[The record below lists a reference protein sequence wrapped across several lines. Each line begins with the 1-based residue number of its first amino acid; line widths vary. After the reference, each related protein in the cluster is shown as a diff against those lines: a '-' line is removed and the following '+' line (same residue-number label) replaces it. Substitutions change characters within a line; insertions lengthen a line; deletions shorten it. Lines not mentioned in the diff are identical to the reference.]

1 MQVQALLR
9 KVMSKSQVR
18 CSLGSS
24 KDNHSRSGLDDVKDF
39 VTAPSYGTFV
49 SVQNKSDAKL
59 FDDLHAVLG
68 DRARA
73 GDFELGLYGKDG
85 SVLQGEPAIVC
96 LPVDTQEVREI
107 VDICLDHGRPF
118 LARGSGTGLAGGAV
132 PVGDPVIIATAKMN
146 KIIEVDL
153 DNRIAWVEPGVL
165 NLDLSRELMP
175 LGFHFAP
182 DPSSQQVCSIGG
194 NVANNSGGPHCLA
207 YGVTSAHVA
216 AIEVVLPDGSVT
228 VLGDLTAE
236 PGGYDLRGLF
246 VGSEGTMGVATKIAV
261 RLTPNPP
268 AIRTLLLDFED
279 VRDGAAAV
287 SAIIAAGLIPA
298 ALEMM
303 DKRAIEIVEAFVNAG
318 YPTEADAVLLVELDG
333 LPGGVEHGVEVVRS
347 VAERHQ
353 VGNVR
358 VAVDDEERE
367 LLWKGRKNAF
377 GAVARIKPDYYLHD
391 TVVPR
396 GKLVEVLEKVY
407 NIADAYDLIAVNVFH
422 AGDGNLHPILAY
434 DSSEPGVLERVH
446 AAGRA
451 IVTAS
456 IEAGGVLSGEH
467 GIGLEKRDYMGMLF
481 SSHDMATQ
489 DLIREAFDPQGFAN
503 PLKVLPS
510 GSRCSDSFHQ
520 HVPEGAWV

>member
-1 MQVQALLR
+1 MVHKSADKKLL
-9 KVMSKSQVR
+9 SD
-18 CSLGSS
+18 L
-24 KDNHSRSGLDDVKDF
+24 RSF
-39 VTAPSYGTFV
+39 
-49 SVQNKSDAKL
+49 
-59 FDDLHAVLG
+59 LG
-68 DRARA
+68 DRARD
-73 GDFELGLYGKDG
+73 GDFELGLYSKDG
-85 SVLQGEPAIVC
+85 SVLKGDPMIVC
-96 LPVDTQEVREI
+96 LPVDTDEVQRI
-107 VDICLDHGRPF
+107 VLACRKHDRPF

-132 PVGDPVIIATAKMN
+132 PVGDPVVIATAKMN
-146 KIIEVDL
+146 KILDVDI

-165 NLDLSRELMP
+165 NLDLSRELSP

-207 YGVTSAHVA
+207 YGVTSALVA
-216 AIEVVLPDGSVT
+216 AVEVVLPDGRVA
-228 VLGDLTAE
+228 VLGDLTPE
-236 PGGYDLRGLF
+236 SPGYDLRGLF
-246 VGSEGTMGVATKIAV
+246 IGSEGTMGIATKVAV

-268 AIRTLLLDFED
+268 EVRTLLLDFAD

-287 SAIIAAGLIPA
+287 SSIIAAGLIPA

-303 DKRAIEIVEAFVNAG
+303 DQRAIEIVEAFVNAG

-333 LPGGVEHGVEVVRS
+333 LPGGVEHGVEVVRA
-347 VAERHQ
+347 VAEHHQ
-353 VGNVR
+353 VGSVR
-358 VAVDDEERE
+358 VAADDAERA

-407 NIADAYDLIAVNVFH
+407 QIADAYDLIAVNVFH

-434 DSSEPGVLERVH
+434 DADEKGVLERVQ

-481 SSHDMATQ
+481 SAHDMATQ
-489 DLIREAFDPQGFAN
+489 DLVREALDPDGFAN

-510 GSRCSDSFHQ
+510 GSRCSDSFGQ
-520 HVPEGAWV
+520 HVPDGAWV

>member
-1 MQVQALLR
+1 MVHKSADKKLL
-9 KVMSKSQVR
+9 SD
-18 CSLGSS
+18 L
-24 KDNHSRSGLDDVKDF
+24 RSF
-39 VTAPSYGTFV
+39 
-49 SVQNKSDAKL
+49 
-59 FDDLHAVLG
+59 LG
-68 DRARA
+68 DRARD
-73 GDFELGLYGKDG
+73 GDFELGLYSKDG
-85 SVLQGEPAIVC
+85 SVLKGDPMIVC
-96 LPVDTQEVREI
+96 LPVDTDEVQRI
-107 VDICLDHGRPF
+107 VLACRKHDRPF

-132 PVGDPVIIATAKMN
+132 PVGDPVVIATAKMN
-146 KIIEVDL
+146 KILDVDI

-165 NLDLSRELMP
+165 NLDLSRELSP

-216 AIEVVLPDGSVT
+216 AVEVVLPDGRVA
-228 VLGDLTAE
+228 VLGDLTPE
-236 PGGYDLRGLF
+236 SPGYDLRGLF
-246 VGSEGTMGVATKIAV
+246 IGSEGTMGIATKVAV

-268 AIRTLLLDFED
+268 EVRTLLLDFAD

-287 SAIIAAGLIPA
+287 SSIIAAGLIPA

-303 DKRAIEIVEAFVNAG
+303 DQRAIEIVEAFVNAG

-333 LPGGVEHGVEVVRS
+333 LPGGVEHGVEVVRT
-347 VAERHQ
+347 VAENHQ
-353 VGNVR
+353 VGSVR
-358 VAVDDEERE
+358 VAADDAERA

-407 NIADAYDLIAVNVFH
+407 QIADAYDLIAVNVFH

-434 DSSEPGVLERVH
+434 DADEKGVLERVQ

-481 SSHDMATQ
+481 SAHDMATQ
-489 DLIREAFDPQGFAN
+489 DLVREALDPDGFAN

-510 GSRCSDSFHQ
+510 GSRCSDSFGQ
-520 HVPEGAWV
+520 HVPDGAWV

>member
-1 MQVQALLR
+1 MVPLPADKPLLDEL
-9 KVMSKSQVR
+9 QT
-18 CSLGSS
+18 L
-24 KDNHSRSGLDDVKDF
+24 
-39 VTAPSYGTFV
+39 
-49 SVQNKSDAKL
+49 
-59 FDDLHAVLG
+59 LG

-73 GDFELGLYGKDG
+73 EDFELALYGKDG
-85 SVLQGEPAIVC
+85 SVLEGRPAIVS
-96 LPVDTQEVREI
+96 LPVNTEEVQRIVEI
-107 VDICLDHGRPF
+107 CGKYERPF
-118 LARGSGTGLAGGAV
+118 TARGSGTGLAGGAI
-132 PVGDPVIIATAKMN
+132 PVGDPVVIVTTKMN
-146 KIIEVDL
+146 RIIEVDL

-165 NLDLSRELMP
+165 NLDLSTQLKP

-182 DPSSQQVCSIGG
+182 DPSSQQVCTIGG

-216 AIEVVLPDGSVT
+216 AIEVVLPDGTVT

-236 PGGYDLRGLF
+236 PSGYDLRGLF
-246 VGSEGTMGVATKIAV
+246 IGSEGTMGVATKIAV
-261 RLTPNPP
+261 RLTQNPP
-268 AIRTLLLDFED
+268 EVRTLLLDFSD

-287 SAIIAAGLIPA
+287 SAIIAQGLIPA

-303 DKRAIEIVEAFVNAG
+303 DHRAIEVVEAFVNAG

-333 LPGGVEHGVEVVRS
+333 LLGGVENGVDIVRR
-347 VAERHQ
+347 VAEAHH
-353 VGNVR
+353 VGTVR
-358 VAVDDEERE
+358 LAADEAERA

-407 NIADAYDLIAVNVFH
+407 RIADAHNLIAINVFH

-434 DSSEPGVLERVH
+434 DSREPGVLERVH
-446 AAGRA
+446 AAGREIIA
-451 IVTAS
+451 AS

-481 SSHDMATQ
+481 SEHDMATQ
-489 DLIREAFDPQGFAN
+489 DLIREAFDPDGLAN

-510 GSRCSDSFHQ
+510 GSRCSDSFGQ

>member
-1 MQVQALLR
+1 M
-9 KVMSKSQVR
+9 
-18 CSLGSS
+18 
-24 KDNHSRSGLDDVKDF
+24 
-39 VTAPSYGTFV
+39 
-49 SVQNKSDAKL
+49 
-59 FDDLHAVLG
+59 
-68 DRARA
+68 
-73 GDFELGLYGKDG
+73 
-85 SVLQGEPAIVC
+85 
-96 LPVDTQEVREI
+96 
-107 VDICLDHGRPF
+107 
-118 LARGSGTGLAGGAV
+118 
-132 PVGDPVIIATAKMN
+132 
-146 KIIEVDL
+146 
-153 DNRIAWVEPGVL
+153 
-165 NLDLSRELMP
+165 
-175 LGFHFAP
+175 
-182 DPSSQQVCSIGG
+182 CSIGG

-216 AIEVVLPDGSVT
+216 AVEVVLPDGRVT
-228 VLGDLTAE
+228 VLGDLT
-236 PGGYDLRGLF
+236 PDSPGYDLRGLF
-246 VGSEGTMGVATKIAV
+246 IGSEGTMGIATKVAV

-268 AIRTLLLDFED
+268 EIRTLLLDFAD

-303 DKRAIEIVEAFVNAG
+303 DQRAIEIVEAFVNAG

-333 LPGGVEHGVEVVRS
+333 LPGGVEHGVQVIRS
-347 VAERHQ
+347 VAESHH
-353 VGNVR
+353 VGSVR
-358 VAVDDEERE
+358 VAVDDSERA

-407 NIADAYDLIAVNVFH
+407 QIADAYDLIAVNVFH

-434 DSSEPGVLERVH
+434 DSEEKGVLERVQ

-481 SSHDMATQ
+481 SAHDMATQ
-489 DLIREAFDPQGFAN
+489 DLVREALDPDGFAN

-510 GSRCSDSFHQ
+510 GSRCSDSFGQ

>member
-1 MQVQALLR
+1 L
-9 KVMSKSQVR
+9 
-18 CSLGSS
+18 
-24 KDNHSRSGLDDVKDF
+24 
-39 VTAPSYGTFV
+39 VTFTAYDTFV
-49 SVQNKSDAKL
+49 MVHKSADKKL
-59 FDDLHAVLG
+59 LSDLRSFLG
-68 DRARA
+68 DRARD
-73 GDFELGLYGKDG
+73 GDFELGLYSKDG
-85 SVLQGEPAIVC
+85 SVLKGDPMIVC
-96 LPVDTQEVREI
+96 LPVDTDEVQRI
-107 VDICLDHGRPF
+107 VLACRKHDRPF

-132 PVGDPVIIATAKMN
+132 PVGDPVVIATAKMN
-146 KIIEVDL
+146 KILDVDI

-165 NLDLSRELMP
+165 NLDLSRELSP

-216 AIEVVLPDGSVT
+216 AVEVVLPDGRVA
-228 VLGDLTAE
+228 VLGDLTPE
-236 PGGYDLRGLF
+236 SPGYDLRGLF
-246 VGSEGTMGVATKIAV
+246 IGSEGTMGIATKVAV

-268 AIRTLLLDFED
+268 EVRTLLLDFAD

-287 SAIIAAGLIPA
+287 SSIIAAGLIPA

-303 DKRAIEIVEAFVNAG
+303 DQRAIEIVEAFVNAG

-333 LPGGVEHGVEVVRS
+333 LPGGVEHGVEVVRT
-347 VAERHQ
+347 VAENHQ
-353 VGNVR
+353 VGSVR
-358 VAVDDEERE
+358 VAADDAERA

-407 NIADAYDLIAVNVFH
+407 QIADAYDLIAVNVFH

-434 DSSEPGVLERVH
+434 DADEKGVLERVQ

-481 SSHDMATQ
+481 SAHDMATQ
-489 DLIREAFDPQGFAN
+489 DLVREALDPDGFAN

-510 GSRCSDSFHQ
+510 GSRCSDSFGQ
-520 HVPEGAWV
+520 HVPDGAWV

>member
-1 MQVQALLR
+1 VPRPVEKPLLDEL
-9 KVMSKSQVR
+9 QT
-18 CSLGSS
+18 L
-24 KDNHSRSGLDDVKDF
+24 
-39 VTAPSYGTFV
+39 
-49 SVQNKSDAKL
+49 
-59 FDDLHAVLG
+59 LG
-68 DRARA
+68 DRARNE
-73 GDFELGLYGKDG
+73 DFELGLYGKDG
-85 SVLQGEPAIVC
+85 SVLEGRPAILC
-96 LPVDTQEVREI
+96 LPVNSEEVQRI
-107 VDICLDHGRPF
+107 VAICRKYKRPF
-118 LARGSGTGLAGGAV
+118 TARGSGTGLAGGAI
-132 PVGDPVIIATAKMN
+132 PVGDPVVIATAKMN

-165 NLDLSRELMP
+165 NLDLSTQLKP

-216 AIEVVLPDGSVT
+216 AIEVVLPDGTIT
-228 VLGDLTAE
+228 VLGDLSAE
-236 PGGYDLRGLF
+236 PSGYDLRGLF
-246 VGSEGTMGVATKIAV
+246 IGSEGTMGVATKIAV
-261 RLTPNPP
+261 RLTQNPP
-268 AIRTLLLDFED
+268 EVRTLLLDFAD
-279 VRDGAAAV
+279 VRDGAATV
-287 SAIIAAGLIPA
+287 SAIIAQGLIPA

-303 DKRAIEIVEAFVNAG
+303 DHRAIEVVEAFVNAG

-333 LPGGVEHGVEVVRS
+333 LPGGVENGVDIVRR
-347 VAERHQ
+347 VAEAHD
-353 VGNVR
+353 VGTVR
-358 VAVDDEERE
+358 LAADEAERA

-396 GKLVEVLEKVY
+396 GKLVEVLEKIY
-407 NIADAYDLIAVNVFH
+407 RIADVHNLIAINVFH

-434 DSSEPGVLERVH
+434 DSREPGVLERVH

-451 IVTAS
+451 IITAS

-481 SSHDMATQ
+481 SEHDMATQ
-489 DLIREAFDPQGFAN
+489 DLIREAFDPEGLAN

-510 GSRCSDSFHQ
+510 GSRCSDSFGQ

>member
-1 MQVQALLR
+1 VPRPVEKPLLDEL
-9 KVMSKSQVR
+9 QT
-18 CSLGSS
+18 L
-24 KDNHSRSGLDDVKDF
+24 
-39 VTAPSYGTFV
+39 
-49 SVQNKSDAKL
+49 
-59 FDDLHAVLG
+59 LG
-68 DRARA
+68 DRARND
-73 GDFELGLYGKDG
+73 DFELGLYGKDG
-85 SVLQGEPAIVC
+85 SVLEGRPAILC
-96 LPVDTQEVREI
+96 LPVNSEEVQRI
-107 VDICLDHGRPF
+107 VAICRKYKRPF
-118 LARGSGTGLAGGAV
+118 TARGSGTGLAGGAI
-132 PVGDPVIIATAKMN
+132 PVGDPVVIATAKMN

-165 NLDLSRELMP
+165 NLDLSTQLKP

-216 AIEVVLPDGSVT
+216 AIEVVLPDGTIT
-228 VLGDLTAE
+228 VLGDLSAE
-236 PGGYDLRGLF
+236 PSGYDLRGLF
-246 VGSEGTMGVATKIAV
+246 IGSEGTMGVATKIAV
-261 RLTPNPP
+261 RLTQNPP
-268 AIRTLLLDFED
+268 EVRTLLLDFAD
-279 VRDGAAAV
+279 VRDGAATV
-287 SAIIAAGLIPA
+287 SAIIAQGLIPA

-303 DKRAIEIVEAFVNAG
+303 DHRAIEVVEAFVNAG

-333 LPGGVEHGVEVVRS
+333 LPGGVENGVDIVRR
-347 VAERHQ
+347 VAEAHD
-353 VGNVR
+353 VGTVR
-358 VAVDDEERE
+358 LAADEAERA

-396 GKLVEVLEKVY
+396 GKLVEVLEKIY
-407 NIADAYDLIAVNVFH
+407 RIADVHNLIAINVFH

-434 DSSEPGVLERVH
+434 DSREPGVLERVH

-451 IVTAS
+451 IITAS

-481 SSHDMATQ
+481 SEHDMATQ
-489 DLIREAFDPQGFAN
+489 DLIREAFDPEGLAN

-510 GSRCSDSFHQ
+510 GSRCSDSFGQ

>member
-1 MQVQALLR
+1 MPRPVEKPLLDEL
-9 KVMSKSQVR
+9 QT
-18 CSLGSS
+18 L
-24 KDNHSRSGLDDVKDF
+24 
-39 VTAPSYGTFV
+39 
-49 SVQNKSDAKL
+49 
-59 FDDLHAVLG
+59 LG
-68 DRARA
+68 DRARNE
-73 GDFELGLYGKDG
+73 DFELGLYGKDG
-85 SVLQGEPAIVC
+85 SVLEGRPAILC
-96 LPVDTQEVREI
+96 LPVNSEEVQRI
-107 VDICLDHGRPF
+107 VAICRKYKRPF
-118 LARGSGTGLAGGAV
+118 TARGSGTGLAGGAI
-132 PVGDPVIIATAKMN
+132 PVGDPVVIATAKMN

-165 NLDLSRELMP
+165 NLDLSTQLKP

-216 AIEVVLPDGSVT
+216 AIEVVLPDGTIT
-228 VLGDLTAE
+228 VLGDLSAE
-236 PGGYDLRGLF
+236 PSGYDLRGLF
-246 VGSEGTMGVATKIAV
+246 IGSEGTMGVATKIAV
-261 RLTPNPP
+261 RLTQNPP
-268 AIRTLLLDFED
+268 EVRTLLLDFAD
-279 VRDGAAAV
+279 VRDGAATV
-287 SAIIAAGLIPA
+287 SAIIAQGLIPA

-303 DKRAIEIVEAFVNAG
+303 DHRAIEVVEAFVNAG

-333 LPGGVEHGVEVVRS
+333 LPGGVENGVDIVRR
-347 VAERHQ
+347 VAEAHD
-353 VGNVR
+353 VGTVR
-358 VAVDDEERE
+358 LAADEAERA

-396 GKLVEVLEKVY
+396 GKLVEVLEKIY
-407 NIADAYDLIAVNVFH
+407 RIADVHNLIAINVFH

-434 DSSEPGVLERVH
+434 DSREPGVLERVH

-451 IVTAS
+451 IITAS

-481 SSHDMATQ
+481 SEHDMATQ
-489 DLIREAFDPQGFAN
+489 DLIREAFDPEGLAN

-510 GSRCSDSFHQ
+510 GSRCSDSFGQ

>member
-1 MQVQALLR
+1 MVPLSAEKPLLDEL
-9 KVMSKSQVR
+9 QT
-18 CSLGSS
+18 L
-24 KDNHSRSGLDDVKDF
+24 
-39 VTAPSYGTFV
+39 
-49 SVQNKSDAKL
+49 
-59 FDDLHAVLG
+59 LG

-73 GDFELGLYGKDG
+73 EDFELGLYGKDG
-85 SVLQGEPAIVC
+85 SVLEGRPAVLC
-96 LPVDTQEVREI
+96 LPVNSEEVQRIVEI
-107 VDICLDHGRPF
+107 CRKYERPF
-118 LARGSGTGLAGGAV
+118 TARGSGTGLAGGAI
-132 PVGDPVIIATAKMN
+132 PVGDPVVIATAKMN

-165 NLDLSRELMP
+165 NLDLSTQLKP

-216 AIEVVLPDGSVT
+216 AIEVVLPDGTVT
-228 VLGDLTAE
+228 VLGDLSPE
-236 PGGYDLRGLF
+236 PSGYDLRGLF
-246 VGSEGTMGVATKIAV
+246 IGSEGTMGVATKIAV
-261 RLTPNPP
+261 RLTQNPP
-268 AIRTLLLDFED
+268 EVRTLLLDFAD

-287 SAIIAAGLIPA
+287 SAIIAQGLIPA

-303 DKRAIEIVEAFVNAG
+303 DHRAIEVVEAFVNAG

-333 LPGGVEHGVEVVRS
+333 LPGGVENGVNIVRR
-347 VAERHQ
+347 VAEAHH
-353 VGNVR
+353 VGTVR
-358 VAVDDEERE
+358 LAADEAERA

-407 NIADAYDLIAVNVFH
+407 RIADAHNLIAINVFH

-434 DSSEPGVLERVH
+434 DSREPGVLERVH

-451 IVTAS
+451 IITAS

-481 SSHDMATQ
+481 SEHDMATQ
-489 DLIREAFDPQGFAN
+489 DLIREAFDPEGLAN

-510 GSRCSDSFHQ
+510 GSRCSDSFGQ

>member
-1 MQVQALLR
+1 MVHKSADEKLL
-9 KVMSKSQVR
+9 SD
-18 CSLGSS
+18 L
-24 KDNHSRSGLDDVKDF
+24 RSF
-39 VTAPSYGTFV
+39 
-49 SVQNKSDAKL
+49 
-59 FDDLHAVLG
+59 LG
-68 DRARA
+68 DRARD
-73 GDFELGLYGKDG
+73 GDFELGLYSKDG
-85 SVLQGEPAIVC
+85 SVLKGDPMIVC
-96 LPVDTQEVREI
+96 LPVDTDEVQRI
-107 VDICLDHGRPF
+107 VLACRKHDRPF

-132 PVGDPVIIATAKMN
+132 PVGDPVVIATAKMN
-146 KIIEVDL
+146 KILDVDI

-165 NLDLSRELMP
+165 NLDLSRELSP

-216 AIEVVLPDGSVT
+216 AVEVVLPDGRVA
-228 VLGDLTAE
+228 VLGDLTPE
-236 PGGYDLRGLF
+236 SPGYDLRGLF
-246 VGSEGTMGVATKIAV
+246 IGSEGTMGIATKVAV

-268 AIRTLLLDFED
+268 EVRTLLLDFAD

-287 SAIIAAGLIPA
+287 SSIIAAGLIPA

-303 DKRAIEIVEAFVNAG
+303 DQRAIEIVEAFVNAG

-333 LPGGVEHGVEVVRS
+333 LPGGVEHGVEVVRA
-347 VAERHQ
+347 VAEHHQ
-353 VGNVR
+353 VGSVR
-358 VAVDDEERE
+358 VAADDAERA

-407 NIADAYDLIAVNVFH
+407 QIADAYDLIAVNVFH

-434 DSSEPGVLERVH
+434 DADEKGVLERVQ

-481 SSHDMATQ
+481 SAHDMATQ
-489 DLIREAFDPQGFAN
+489 DLVREALDPDGFAN

-510 GSRCSDSFHQ
+510 GSRCSDSFGQ
-520 HVPEGAWV
+520 HVPDGAWV

>member
-1 MQVQALLR
+1 M
-9 KVMSKSQVR
+9 
-18 CSLGSS
+18 
-24 KDNHSRSGLDDVKDF
+24 
-39 VTAPSYGTFV
+39 

-96 LPVDTQEVREI
+96 LPVDTPEVREI

>member
-1 MQVQALLR
+1 MVPVSPDKPLLDE
-9 KVMSKSQVR
+9 
-18 CSLGSS
+18 L
-24 KDNHSRSGLDDVKDF
+24 RSII
-39 VTAPSYGTFV
+39 
-49 SVQNKSDAKL
+49 
-59 FDDLHAVLG
+59 G

-85 SVLQGEPAIVC
+85 SVLEGRPSIVC
-96 LPVDTQEVREI
+96 LPVSTEEVQQI
-107 VDICLDHGRPF
+107 VGTCRRHERPF
-118 LARGSGTGLAGGAV
+118 IARGSGTGLAGGAV
-132 PVGDPVIIATAKMN
+132 PVGDPVVIATAKMN

-153 DNRIAWVEPGVL
+153 DNRVAWVEPGVL
-165 NLDLSRELMP
+165 NLDLSTQLKP

-194 NVANNSGGPHCLA
+194 NVATNSGGPHCLA
-207 YGVTSAHVA
+207 YGVTSSHVA
-216 AIEVVLPDGSVT
+216 AIEVVLPDGTVT
-228 VLGDLTAE
+228 LLGDLTPE
-236 PGGYDLRGLF
+236 PAGYDLRGLF
-246 VGSEGTMGVATKIAV
+246 IGSEGTMGIATKIAV
-261 RLTPNPP
+261 RLTQNPP
-268 AIRTLLLDFED
+268 EVRTLLLDFSD

-287 SAIIAAGLIPA
+287 SAIIAEGLIPA

-303 DKRAIEIVEAFVNAG
+303 DHRAIEVVEAFVNAG

-333 LPGGVEHGVEVVRS
+333 LAGGVASGVEIVRR
-347 VAERHQ
+347 VAEAHR

-358 VAVDDEERE
+358 VAADDVERA

-407 NIADAYDLIAVNVFH
+407 RIADEYDLIAINVFH

-434 DSSEPGVLERVH
+434 DAREPGVLERVH
-446 AAGRA
+446 AAGKA
-451 IVTAS
+451 IITAS

-481 SSHDMATQ
+481 SEHDMTTQ
-489 DLIREAFDPQGFAN
+489 DLVREAFDPDGFAN

-510 GSRCSDSFHQ
+510 GSRCSDSFGQ
-520 HVPEGAWV
+520 HVPKGAWV

>member
-1 MQVQALLR
+1 MADSPDRALL
-9 KVMSKSQVR
+9 KELQA
-18 CSLGSS
+18 
-24 KDNHSRSGLDDVKDF
+24 F
-39 VTAPSYGTFV
+39 
-49 SVQNKSDAKL
+49 
-59 FDDLHAVLG
+59 LG

-73 GDFELGLYGKDG
+73 DDFELGLYSKDG
-85 SVLQGEPAIVC
+85 SILGDQPSIVC
-96 LPVDTQEVREI
+96 LPTNTSEVSQI
-107 VDICLDHGRPF
+107 VATCGRHRRPF
-118 LARGSGTGLAGGAV
+118 IARGSGTGLAGGAV
-132 PVGDPVIIATAKMN
+132 PVGNPVVIVTTKMN

-165 NLDLSRELMP
+165 NLDLSNELGP

-207 YGVTSAHVA
+207 YGVTSGHVA
-216 AIEVVLPDGSVT
+216 AIEVVLPNGAVT
-228 VLGDLTAE
+228 TLGDLTSEA
-236 PGGYDLRGLF
+236 PGYDLRGLF
-246 VGSEGTMGVATKIAV
+246 IGSEGTMGVATKVAV
-261 RLTPNPP
+261 RLTQNPP
-268 AIRTLLLDFED
+268 EVRTLLLDFSD

-303 DKRAIEIVEAFVNAG
+303 DQRAIEVVEAFVNAG
-318 YPTEADAVLLVELDG
+318 YPTEAAAVLLVELDG
-333 LPGGVEHGVEVVRS
+333 LPGGVEHGIQTVRS
-347 VAERHQ
+347 VAQKFH
-353 VGNVR
+353 VGNIR
-358 VAVDDEERE
+358 VAADDKERA

-377 GAVARIKPDYYLHD
+377 GAVARLKPDYYLHD

-407 NIADAYDLIAVNVFH
+407 RIADEHDLMAVNVFH

-434 DSSEPGVLERVH
+434 DSREKGVLERVE

-481 SSHDMATQ
+481 SAHDMVTQ
-489 DLIREAFDPQGFAN
+489 DLVREAFDPEGLAN
-503 PLKVLPS
+503 PLKILPS
-510 GSRCSDSFHQ
+510 GSRCSDSFRQ

>member
-1 MQVQALLR
+1 MVPLFADKPL
-9 KVMSKSQVR
+9 
-18 CSLGSS
+18 
-24 KDNHSRSGLDDVKDF
+24 LDDLQ
-39 VTAPSYGTFV
+39 T
-49 SVQNKSDAKL
+49 L
-59 FDDLHAVLG
+59 LG

-73 GDFELGLYGKDG
+73 EDFELGLYGKDG
-85 SVLQGEPAIVC
+85 SVLEGRPAIVC
-96 LPVDTQEVREI
+96 LPINSEEVRCI
-107 VDICLDHGRPF
+107 VNICRKHKRPF
-118 LARGSGTGLAGGAV
+118 IARGSGTGLSGGAV
-132 PVGDPVIIATAKMN
+132 PVGDPVVIATAKMN
-146 KIIEVDL
+146 RIIEVDL

-165 NLDLSRELMP
+165 NLDLSTQLKAS
-175 LGFHFAP
+175 GFHFAP

-236 PGGYDLRGLF
+236 PSGYDLRGLF
-246 VGSEGTMGVATKIAV
+246 IGSEGTMGVATKIAV
-261 RLTPNPP
+261 RLTQNPP
-268 AIRTLLLDFED
+268 EVRTLLLDFSD
-279 VRDGAAAV
+279 VRDGAASV
-287 SAIIAAGLIPA
+287 SAIIAQGLIPA

-303 DKRAIEIVEAFVNAG
+303 DHRAIEVVEAFVNAG

-333 LPGGVEHGVEVVRS
+333 LAGGVENGVDIVRR
-347 VAERHQ
+347 VAEAHH
-353 VGNVR
+353 VGEVR
-358 VAVDDEERE
+358 LAADEAERT

-407 NIADAYDLIAVNVFH
+407 RIADAHNLIAINVFH

-434 DSSEPGVLERVH
+434 DSREPGVLERVH

-451 IVTAS
+451 IISAS

-481 SSHDMATQ
+481 SEHDMATQ
-489 DLIREAFDPQGFAN
+489 DLVREVFDPEGLAN
-503 PLKVLPS
+503 PLKILPS
-510 GSRCSDSFHQ
+510 GSRCSDSFGQ

>member
-1 MQVQALLR
+1 MVPVSPDKPLLDE
-9 KVMSKSQVR
+9 
-18 CSLGSS
+18 L
-24 KDNHSRSGLDDVKDF
+24 RSF
-39 VTAPSYGTFV
+39 
-49 SVQNKSDAKL
+49 
-59 FDDLHAVLG
+59 LG

-85 SVLQGEPAIVC
+85 SGLEGRPSIVC
-96 LPVDTQEVREI
+96 LPVSTEEVQQI
-107 VDICLDHGRPF
+107 VDTCRRHERPF
-118 LARGSGTGLAGGAV
+118 IARGSGTGLAGGAV
-132 PVGDPVIIATAKMN
+132 PVGDPVVIATAKMN

-153 DNRIAWVEPGVL
+153 DNRVAWVEPGVL
-165 NLDLSRELMP
+165 NLDLSTQLKP

-207 YGVTSAHVA
+207 YGVTSSHVA
-216 AIEVVLPDGSVT
+216 AIEVVLPDGTVT
-228 VLGDLTAE
+228 LLGDLTPE
-236 PGGYDLRGLF
+236 PAGYDLRGLF
-246 VGSEGTMGVATKIAV
+246 IGSEGTMGIATKIAV
-261 RLTPNPP
+261 RLTQNPP
-268 AIRTLLLDFED
+268 EVRTLLLDFSD

-287 SAIIAAGLIPA
+287 SAIIAEGLIPA

-303 DKRAIEIVEAFVNAG
+303 DHRAIEVVEAFVNAG

-333 LPGGVEHGVEVVRS
+333 LAGGVASGVEIVRR
-347 VAERHQ
+347 VAEAHR

-358 VAVDDEERE
+358 VAADDVERA

-407 NIADAYDLIAVNVFH
+407 RIADEHDLIAINVFH

-434 DSSEPGVLERVH
+434 DAREPGVLERVH
-446 AAGRA
+446 AAGKA
-451 IVTAS
+451 IITAS

-481 SSHDMATQ
+481 SEHDMTTQ
-489 DLIREAFDPQGFAN
+489 DLVREAFDPDGFAN

-510 GSRCSDSFHQ
+510 GSRCSDSFGRR
-520 HVPEGAWV
+520 VPEGAWV

>member
-1 MQVQALLR
+1 MVPLSAHKPLLDEL
-9 KVMSKSQVR
+9 QT
-18 CSLGSS
+18 L
-24 KDNHSRSGLDDVKDF
+24 
-39 VTAPSYGTFV
+39 
-49 SVQNKSDAKL
+49 
-59 FDDLHAVLG
+59 LG
-68 DRARA
+68 DRAR
-73 GDFELGLYGKDG
+73 DEEFELGLYGKDG
-85 SVLQGEPAIVC
+85 SVLEGRPAIVS
-96 LPVDTQEVREI
+96 LPVNTEEVQRIVEI
-107 VDICLDHGRPF
+107 CGRYERPF
-118 LARGSGTGLAGGAV
+118 TARGSGTGLAGGAI
-132 PVGDPVIIATAKMN
+132 PVGDPVVIATAKMN
-146 KIIEVDL
+146 RIIEVDL

-165 NLDLSRELMP
+165 NLDLSTQLKP

-182 DPSSQQVCSIGG
+182 DPSSQQVCTIGG
-194 NVANNSGGPHCLA
+194 NVATNSGGPHCLA

-216 AIEVVLPDGSVT
+216 AIEVVLPDGTVT

-236 PGGYDLRGLF
+236 PSGYDLRGLF
-246 VGSEGTMGVATKIAV
+246 IGSEGTMGVATKIAV
-261 RLTPNPP
+261 RLTQNPP
-268 AIRTLLLDFED
+268 EVRTLLLDFSD

-287 SAIIAAGLIPA
+287 SAIIAQGLIPA

-303 DKRAIEIVEAFVNAG
+303 DHRAIEVVEAFVNAG

-333 LPGGVEHGVEVVRS
+333 LPGGVENGVDIVRR
-347 VAERHQ
+347 VAEAHH
-353 VGNVR
+353 VGTVR
-358 VAVDDEERE
+358 LAADEAEIA

-407 NIADAYDLIAVNVFH
+407 RIADAHNLIAINVFH

-434 DSSEPGVLERVH
+434 DSREPGVLERVH

-451 IVTAS
+451 IITAS

-481 SSHDMATQ
+481 SEHDMATQ
-489 DLIREAFDPQGFAN
+489 DLIREAFDPEGLAN

-510 GSRCSDSFHQ
+510 GSRCSDSFGQ